1 MAGGLIHIGVG
12 LLSALIV
19 HLRHFKWEYSY
30 AIFIGNLLPDALKF
44 GLTALKQGTMYLFDV
59 DKGDG
64 LYKTLSL
71 ITSDWTNW
79 FSLGF
84 FVFVLLLFLYHYHIV
99 KKKTFEEYEE
109 LYVFL
114 LVGILTHLV
123 LDILVIEQGVWV

>member
-1 MAGGLIHIGVG
+1 MAGGLVHIAVG

-44 GLTALKQGTMYLFDV
+44 GLTALKQGTLYLFDV
-59 DKGDG
+59 NKSDG
-64 LYKTLSL
+64 FYKVLSSS
-71 ITSDWTNW
+71 TSDWGNW

-84 FVFVLLLFLYHYHIV
+84 FVLAVLLFLFHYHYI
-99 KKKTFEEYEE
+99 KKKTFDEYSE

-114 LVGILTHLV
+114 LIGVLTHLV
-123 LDILVIEQGVWV
+123 LDILVIESGVWM